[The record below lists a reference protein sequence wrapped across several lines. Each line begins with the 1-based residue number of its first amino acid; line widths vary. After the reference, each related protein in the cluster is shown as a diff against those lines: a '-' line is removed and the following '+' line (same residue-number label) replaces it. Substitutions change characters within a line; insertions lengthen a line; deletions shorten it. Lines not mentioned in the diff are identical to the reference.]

1 MRGFR
6 PLMVMVIQIF
16 PQAHLIPHLKFDRD
30 SQSVRD
36 NFRVMAFFVR
46 NQIFENFRVSTQSCT
61 GTITSKS
68 PLCAGRHRG
77 RIESAAHEDPHAACS
92 QPVSDGTIQKFPE
105 LFDTFAWSLVMDGG
119 AHWQLPIVVHR
130 NAAFVA
136 DKDMCGRQ
144 PLDICERSSSRFP
157 DHVKEEKIRDGKI
170 VQSPGDSGMYSN
182 TIQRVTENKGFAK
195 LRVVK
200 RLNPK
205 MIPRANQL
213 PVPRVPDANRKIPTQ
228 MIHASQ
234 TPPRVHVQDQ
244 LGIRSPGLRFAPAL
258 LKFL

>member
-1 MRGFR
+1 
-6 PLMVMVIQIF
+6 MVLVIQIF
-16 PQAHLIPHLKFDRD
+16 PQTGLITHLKCDWD
-30 SQSVRD
+30 PQSFRHEPRVR
-36 NFRVMAFFVR
+36 AFLVW
-46 NQIFENFRVSTQSCT
+46 NQIFEDLGVCPHAEVRPISSQD
-61 GTITSKS
+61 
-68 PLCAGRHRG
+68 PLRAGCHCW
-77 RIESAAHEDPHAACS
+77 RIESAAHEDAHAACS
-92 QPVSDGTIQKFPE
+92 QPVCDGTIQKSPE

-119 AHWQLPIVVHR
+119 AHWQLPIAVHR
-130 NAAFVA
+130 NAVFVA
-136 DKDMCGRQ
+136 NKDMCGRQ

-200 RLNPK
+200 RFNPK

-213 PVPRVPDANRKIPTQ
+213 PVPRVPDAKRKIPTQ

-234 TPPRVHVQDQ
+234 TPRSVCVQDQ